1 MINTDKDRQLEIL
14 ISFTLRGGVMIAVA
28 FGVIGGAMFLWGHE
42 AEPMHFAKF
51 LGADTPYSTLR
62 GVAGQLSSS
71 HKGLAIAQVGV
82 LLLLLT
88 PISRVA
94 LSIVG
99 FLRERDWI
107 FTAIS
112 TVVLAILT
120 WSLTMG

>member
-1 MINTDKDRQLEIL
+1 MMPPDKDRQLELL
-14 ISFTLRGGVMIAVA
+14 ISFTLRSGVVIAVV
-28 FGVIGGAMFLWGHE
+28 FGVIGGSMFLWGHST
-42 AEPMHFAKF
+42 EPMHFTEF
-51 LGADTPYSTLR
+51 LGPDTPYSTL
-62 GVAGQLSSS
+62 GGIAGQLSGS
-71 HKGLAIAQVGV
+71 HRGMAIAQVGV

-99 FLRERDWI
+99 FVRERDWI

-112 TVVLAILT
+112 AVVLAILV